1 MIALHTMTEDAS
13 NLARWSK
20 GKARTMTDKISTP
33 LTPAIRTLLRD
44 QIDSQIEDLKTCDR
58 NVFTDLQLAS
68 VKVSRAILDVLPDG
82 TPVQIDRRSK

>member
-1 MIALHTMTEDAS
+1 
-13 NLARWSK
+13 
-20 GKARTMTDKISTP
+20 MTDKISTP

>member
-1 MIALHTMTEDAS
+1 MIRLLKD
-13 NLARWSK
+13 WSAANRDCETLDQWSQ
-20 GKARTMTDKISTP
+20 GAITTSKAIDDICRHNK
-33 LTPAIRTLLRD
+33 
-44 QIDSQIEDLKTCDR
+44 IDSQIEDLKTCDR